1 MKMII
6 LIAFISV
13 LVFDFMNEITK
24 KNISGFKVWV
34 RVFMIFA
41 ICYISYLF

>member
-6 LIAFISV
+6 LIAFISI
-13 LVFDFMNEITK
+13 LVFDFMKEITE

-34 RVFMIFA
+34 RGFMIFA